1 MESGCRGHE
10 TMNVEDDETDE
21 TTDDDAAPA
30 GAGAGCLQHDDDIE
44 RLDRLSSDNQ
54 DENARV
60 GRLPPTEEDGGA
72 AGGGG
77 RSACSG
83 EAASSRPRRRLS
95 RAPRSIR
102 AAARRQDRTTAA
114 AQGAA
119 AISRH
124 VAVRT
129 PHVDGD
135 AIGREG
141 NCDNWNAGVAPAV
154 GVDDARE

>member
-10 TMNVEDDETDE
+10 TMNAEDDETDE

-54 DENARV
+54 DEARV

-77 RSACSG
+77 RSGTRS
-83 EAASSRPRRRLS
+83 AAVAKRLRLG
-95 RAPRSIR
+95 RA
-102 AAARRQDRTTAA
+102 
-114 AQGAA
+114 
-119 AISRH
+119 
-124 VAVRT
+124 
-129 PHVDGD
+129 D
-135 AIGREG
+135 A
-141 NCDNWNAGVAPAV
+141 
-154 GVDDARE
+154 